1 MRLLHAGHDHVG
13 ESAARRE
20 SQTDTRRDYSPYGRQ
35 HLPVHRLCAY
45 CRRDSACRRRDG
57 EGNQEVTVEKKT
69 DFHVVNHSLPRRD
82 GRVKV
87 TGKAQYVADV
97 KLIGMAY
104 CKVLRSPYPHAKII
118 SIDKSKAEA
127 HPGVYCVITGYDLEG
142 LNPYYGHAVKD
153 HPLIAIEKVRYAGE
167 PVAAVVAVDER
178 TAFEALELIDVE
190 YQELK
195 AVFTPQEA
203 LAQDAPLLHQRQ
215 FEAGALRGFEGE
227 VTAGKGS
234 NICQKH
240 EIKWGD
246 AESAFKNAAAVVE
259 GEYYFPMTY
268 AYAMEAYVAIADVN
282 DQGVTIYSSAQHPFM
297 VRHDLKSV
305 FNMPVSQVRLVVP
318 FVGGGYGSKSYTKI
332 EPLVAACSWK
342 AKRPVKLQLTVEEAM
357 LTTRSDDAYTWMRT
371 AVDANGKIIAR
382 QAKILMNTGAY
393 AENSPLVV
401 EKSTNR
407 CVGPYAIPNV
417 LIENSSLYTNTVPA
431 SSYRGFGCAQVTL
444 PGESQIDELAAKIG
458 KDPYEFR
465 LANAAKPGEEF
476 FPGMRPFDG
485 TLKEDLETAAKAIN
499 WNEPLPKGHGR
510 TVACSGSDA
519 GAYPLTSTA
528 IRVHAD
534 GSVTILTGSTELGQ
548 GSHTVLPQI
557 AAEELGVPFEKVR
570 VVSSDT
576 AITPYD
582 RSTGAS
588 RTTTLMG
595 SAVLDASRDAIQQ
608 MVVMAADVLK
618 VKAEQIQA
626 VPGGVRCGEAQL
638 SWSEVISK
646 YYALPDG
653 EVIGRAYIR
662 KDGRFAKLPVFWETA
677 ATGCEL
683 SVDEETGRIT
693 VEKLATVGDVGLAIN
708 PALAEG
714 QDIGAATMGL
724 GIGLFE
730 ELTYQD
736 GQLLNGSILDY
747 RVPRF
752 SDLPEQVELHLVQN
766 RDGVGPYGAKG
777 GGEASLNSMAA
788 NIANG
793 VDRAVGVRIR
803 QAPLTP
809 ERVWRAMKDKDKE

>member
-1 MRLLHAGHDHVG
+1 MTA
-13 ESAARRE
+13 
-20 SQTDTRRDYSPYGRQ
+20 
-35 HLPVHRLCAY
+35 
-45 CRRDSACRRRDG
+45 
-57 EGNQEVTVEKKT
+57 EKKP
-69 DFHVVNHSLPRRD
+69 DFQVVNHSVPRRD

-87 TGKAQYVADV
+87 TGRATFVSDLR
-97 KLIGMAY
+97 LIGMAY
-104 CKVLRSPYPHAKII
+104 AKVLRSPYAHAKIV
-118 SIDKSKAEA
+118 SIDTSRAEA
-127 HPGVYCVITGYDLEG
+127 RRGVYCVLTGNNLEG

-153 HPLIAIEKVRYAGE
+153 HPLLAIEKVRYAGE

-178 TAFEALELIDVE
+178 TAFEALEYIDVKYE
-190 YQELK
+190 ELK
-195 AVFTPQEA
+195 PVLTPQEA
-203 LAQDAPLLHQRQ
+203 MEKDAPLIHQRK

-227 VTAGKGS
+227 VTAGKGT
-234 NICQKH
+234 NICQEH
-240 EIKWGD
+240 HLKWGD
-246 AESAFKNAAAVVE
+246 VEKAFKEAAAVVE

-268 AYAMEAYVAIADVN
+268 AYAMEPYVAIAEVSDE
-282 DQGVTIYSSAQHPFM
+282 GVTIYSSAQHPFM

-305 FNMPVSQVRLVVP
+305 FNLPVSAVRLIVP

-342 AKRPVKLQLTVEEAM
+342 AKRSVKLQLTVEEAM

-382 QAKILMNTGAY
+382 QARIYMNTGAY

-417 LIENSSLYTNTVPA
+417 QIDNYSFYTNTVPA

-444 PGESQIDELAAKIG
+444 PGESQIDELATKIG

-465 LANAAKPGEEF
+465 LMNAAKPGEEF

-485 TLKEDLETAAKAIN
+485 TLKEDLEIAAKAVG
-499 WNEPLPKGHGR
+499 WKEPLEKGRGR
-510 TVACSGSDA
+510 GVACSGSDA

-528 IRVHAD
+528 IRVYAD
-534 GSVTILTGSTELGQ
+534 GSASLMTGSTELGQ

-557 AAEELGVPFEKVR
+557 AAEELGIPVDNVR

-595 SAVLDASRDAIQQ
+595 RAVMEASREAIQQ
-608 MVVMAADVLK
+608 MVKMAADVLK
-618 VKAEQIQA
+618 VKVEEIQ
-626 VPGGVRCGEAQL
+626 VIKGGVRCGEAQL
-638 SWSEVISK
+638 NWSEVISK

-662 KDGRFAKLPVFWETA
+662 KDGDFAKLPVFWEVA
-677 ATGCEL
+677 CTGVEL
-683 SVDEETGRIT
+683 SVDEETGKIQM
-693 VEKLATVGDVGLAIN
+693 EKLATVGDVGLAIN

-714 QDIGAATMGL
+714 QDIGAATMGM

-730 ELTYQD
+730 ELVYD
-736 GQLLNGSILDY
+736 GPQLVNGSILDY

-752 SDLPEQVELHLVQN
+752 SDLPKKVELHLVQN
-766 RDGVGPYGAKG
+766 QDGVGPYGAKG
-777 GGEASLNSMAA
+777 GGEASLNSMPA
-788 NIANG
+788 NIANA
-793 VDRAVGVRIR
+793 VDRATGVRIR
-803 QAPLTP
+803 EAPLTP
-809 ERVWRAMKDKDKE
+809 ERVWRALRDKKT

>member
-1 MRLLHAGHDHVG
+1 M
-13 ESAARRE
+13 SA
-20 SQTDTRRDYSPYGRQ
+20 
-35 HLPVHRLCAY
+35 
-45 CRRDSACRRRDG
+45 
-57 EGNQEVTVEKKT
+57 EKKS
-69 DFHVVNHSLPRRD
+69 DFHIVNHSIPRRD

-87 TGKAQYVADV
+87 TGKAQYVADL

-104 CKVLRSPYPHAKII
+104 AKVLRSPFAHAKII
-118 SIDKSKAEA
+118 SIDKARAEA
-127 HPGVYCVITGYDLEG
+127 HPGVYCVVTGFDLEG
-142 LNPYYGHAVKD
+142 LNPYFGHAVKD
-153 HPLIAIEKVRYAGE
+153 HPLLAIEKVRYAGE
-167 PVAAVVAVDER
+167 PVAAVVAVNER
-178 TAFEALELIDVE
+178 VAFEALEFIEVNYE
-190 YQELK
+190 ELK
-195 AVFTPQEA
+195 GVFTPEEA
-203 LAQDAPLLHQRQ
+203 LAKDAPLLHEKK

-227 VTAGKGS
+227 VTAGKGT
-234 NICQKH
+234 NICQTHK
-240 EIKWGD
+240 IQWGD
-246 AESAFKNAAAVVE
+246 VEKAFKEAASVVE
-259 GEYYFPMTY
+259 GNYYFPMTY
-268 AYAMEAYVAIADVN
+268 AYAMEPYVSVADVS

-297 VRHDLKSV
+297 VRHDLKSI
-305 FNMPVSQVRLVVP
+305 FNLPVSKVRLIVP
-318 FVGGGYGSKSYTKI
+318 FVGGGYGSKSYTKV
-332 EPLVAACSWK
+332 EPLTAACSWK

-371 AVDANGKIIAR
+371 AADKDGKIIAR
-382 QAKILMNTGAY
+382 QAKIVMNTGAY

-485 TLKEDLETAAKAIN
+485 TLKQDLDTAAKAVG
-499 WNEPLPKGHGR
+499 WGTPLPKGHGR
-510 TVACSGSDA
+510 TVAVSGSDA

-528 IRVHAD
+528 VRVHAD
-534 GSVTILTGSTELGQ
+534 GSVTIMTGSTELGQ

-557 AAEELGVPFEKVR
+557 AAEALGVPYESVN

-595 SAVLDASRDAIQQ
+595 SAVLEASQEAIQQ

-618 VKAEQIQA
+618 VKVEDIQT
-626 VPGGVRCGEAQL
+626 VRGGVRCGEVQL
-638 SWSEVISK
+638 NWSQVISK
-646 YYALPDG
+646 FYALPDG
-653 EVIGRAYIR
+653 EVIGRSYIR
-662 KDGRFAKLPVFWETA
+662 KSGKFAALPVFWEAA
-677 ATGCEL
+677 ATGCEI
-683 SVDEETGRIT
+683 SVDEETGKIT
-693 VEKLATVGDVGLAIN
+693 MEKLSTVGDVGLAIN

-714 QDIGAATMGL
+714 QDIGAATMGM

-730 ELTYQD
+730 ELVYD
-736 GQLLNGSILDY
+736 GSQLMNGSILDY
-747 RVPRF
+747 RLPRF
-752 SDLPEQVELHLVQN
+752 SDLPKQVELHLVQN
-766 RDGVGPYGAKG
+766 QDGVGPYGAKG

-788 NIANG
+788 NIANA

-809 ERVWRAMKDKDKE
+809 ERVWRALKEKKVQGSKV

>member
-1 MRLLHAGHDHVG
+1 
-13 ESAARRE
+13 
-20 SQTDTRRDYSPYGRQ
+20 
-35 HLPVHRLCAY
+35 
-45 CRRDSACRRRDG
+45 
-57 EGNQEVTVEKKT
+57 
-69 DFHVVNHSLPRRD
+69 
-82 GRVKV
+82 
-87 TGKAQYVADV
+87 
-97 KLIGMAY
+97 
-104 CKVLRSPYPHAKII
+104 
-118 SIDKSKAEA
+118 
-127 HPGVYCVITGYDLEG
+127 
-142 LNPYYGHAVKD
+142 
-153 HPLIAIEKVRYAGE
+153 
-167 PVAAVVAVDER
+167 
-178 TAFEALELIDVE
+178 
-190 YQELK
+190 
-195 AVFTPQEA
+195 
-203 LAQDAPLLHQRQ
+203 
-215 FEAGALRGFEGE
+215 
-227 VTAGKGS
+227 
-234 NICQKH
+234 
-240 EIKWGD
+240 
-246 AESAFKNAAAVVE
+246 
-259 GEYYFPMTY
+259 
-268 AYAMEAYVAIADVN
+268 
-282 DQGVTIYSSAQHPFM
+282 M

-305 FNMPVSQVRLVVP
+305 FNLPVSAVRLIVP

-371 AVDANGKIIAR
+371 AADANGKIIAR
-382 QAKILMNTGAY
+382 QAKIVMNTGAY

-407 CVGPYAIPNV
+407 SVGPYAIPNV

-485 TLKEDLETAAKAIN
+485 TLKEDLATAAKAIG
-499 WNEPLPKGHGR
+499 WDEPLPKGHGR

-557 AAEELGVPFEKVR
+557 AAEELGIPFENVR
-570 VVSSDT
+570 VVASDT

-595 SAVLDASRDAIQQ
+595 TAVLEASRDAIQQ

-618 VKAEQIQA
+618 VKVEQIEA
-626 VPGGVRCGEAQL
+626 VRGGVRCGEAQL
-638 SWSEVISK
+638 NWSEVISK
-646 YYALPDG
+646 FYALPDG

-662 KDGRFAKLPVFWETA
+662 KSGRFSALPVFWEAA
-677 ATGCEL
+677 ATGVEI
-683 SVDEETGRIT
+683 SVDEETGKIT
-693 VEKLATVGDVGLAIN
+693 MEKLATVGDVGLAIN

-714 QDIGAATMGL
+714 QDIGAATMGM

-730 ELTYQD
+730 ELVYD
-736 GQLLNGSILDY
+736 GAQLVNGSILDY
-747 RVPRF
+747 RLPRF
-752 SDLPEQVELHLVQN
+752 SDLPKQVELHLVQN
-766 RDGVGPYGAKG
+766 QDGVGPYGAKG

-788 NIANG
+788 NIANA

-803 QAPLTP
+803 QAPLSP
-809 ERVWRAMKDKDKE
+809 ERVWRALKEKK

>member
-1 MRLLHAGHDHVG
+1 MTA
-13 ESAARRE
+13 
-20 SQTDTRRDYSPYGRQ
+20 
-35 HLPVHRLCAY
+35 
-45 CRRDSACRRRDG
+45 
-57 EGNQEVTVEKKT
+57 EKKP
-69 DFHVVNHSLPRRD
+69 DFQVVNHSVPRRD

-87 TGKAQYVADV
+87 TGRATFVSDLR
-97 KLIGMAY
+97 LIGMAY
-104 CKVLRSPYPHAKII
+104 AKVLRSPYAHAKIV
-118 SIDKSKAEA
+118 SIDTSRAEA
-127 HPGVYCVITGYDLEG
+127 RRGVYCVLTGNNLEG

-153 HPLIAIEKVRYAGE
+153 HPLLAIEKVRYAGE

-178 TAFEALELIDVE
+178 TAFEALEYIDVKYE
-190 YQELK
+190 ELK
-195 AVFTPQEA
+195 PVLTSREA
-203 LAQDAPLLHQRQ
+203 MEKDAPLIHQRK

-227 VTAGKGS
+227 VTAGKGT
-234 NICQKH
+234 NICQEH
-240 EIKWGD
+240 HLKWGD
-246 AESAFKNAAAVVE
+246 VEKAFKEAAAVVE

-268 AYAMEAYVAIADVN
+268 AYAMEPYVAIAEVSDE
-282 DQGVTIYSSAQHPFM
+282 GVTIYSSAQHPFM

-305 FNMPVSQVRLVVP
+305 FNLPVSAVRLIVP

-342 AKRPVKLQLTVEEAM
+342 AKRSVKLQLTVEEAM

-382 QAKILMNTGAY
+382 QARIYMNTGAY

-417 LIENSSLYTNTVPA
+417 QIDNYSFYTNTVPA

-444 PGESQIDELAAKIG
+444 PGESQIDELATKIG

-465 LANAAKPGEEF
+465 LMNAAKPGEEF

-485 TLKEDLETAAKAIN
+485 TLKEDLEIAAKAVG
-499 WNEPLPKGHGR
+499 WKEPLEKGRGR
-510 TVACSGSDA
+510 GVACSGSDA

-528 IRVHAD
+528 IRVYAD
-534 GSVTILTGSTELGQ
+534 GSASLMTGSTELGQ

-557 AAEELGVPFEKVR
+557 AAEELGIPVDNVR

-595 SAVLDASRDAIQQ
+595 RAVMEASREAIQQ
-608 MVVMAADVLK
+608 MVKMAADVLK
-618 VKAEQIQA
+618 VKVEEIQ
-626 VPGGVRCGEAQL
+626 VIKGGVRCGEAQL
-638 SWSEVISK
+638 NWSEVISK

-662 KDGRFAKLPVFWETA
+662 KDGDFAKLPVFWEVA
-677 ATGCEL
+677 CTGVEL
-683 SVDEETGRIT
+683 SVDEETGKIQM
-693 VEKLATVGDVGLAIN
+693 EKLATVGDVGLAIN

-714 QDIGAATMGL
+714 QDIGAATMGM

-730 ELTYQD
+730 ELVYD
-736 GQLLNGSILDY
+736 GPQLVNGSILDY

-752 SDLPEQVELHLVQN
+752 SDLPKKVELHLVQN
-766 RDGVGPYGAKG
+766 QDGVGPYGAKG
-777 GGEASLNSMAA
+777 GGEASLNSMPA
-788 NIANG
+788 NIANA
-793 VDRAVGVRIR
+793 VDRATGVRIR
-803 QAPLTP
+803 EAPLTP
-809 ERVWRAMKDKDKE
+809 ERVWRALRDKKT

>member
-1 MRLLHAGHDHVG
+1 M
-13 ESAARRE
+13 SA
-20 SQTDTRRDYSPYGRQ
+20 
-35 HLPVHRLCAY
+35 
-45 CRRDSACRRRDG
+45 
-57 EGNQEVTVEKKT
+57 EKKT
-69 DFHVVNHSLPRRD
+69 DFQVVNHSIPRRD

-87 TGKAQYVADV
+87 TGKATFVSDLR
-97 KLIGMAY
+97 LIGMAY
-104 CKVLRSPYPHAKII
+104 AKVLRSPYAHAKIV
-118 SIDKSKAEA
+118 SIDKSKAES
-127 HPGVYCVITGYDLEG
+127 HPGVHCVVTGYDLDG

-153 HPLIAIEKVRYAGE
+153 HPLLAIDKVRYAGE

-178 TAFEALELIDVE
+178 TAFEALEFIDVQYE
-190 YQELK
+190 ELK
-195 AVFTPQEA
+195 AIFTPQEA
-203 LAQDAPLLHQRQ
+203 LAPDAPLLHQRQ

-227 VTAGKGS
+227 VTAGKGT

-240 EIKWGD
+240 QIKWGD
-246 AESAFKNAAAVVE
+246 VEEAFKNAAAVIE
-259 GEYYFPMTY
+259 GDYYFPMTY
-268 AYAMEAYVAIADVN
+268 AYAMEAYVAIAEVN
-282 DQGVTIYSSAQHPFM
+282 AQDVTIYSSAQHPFM
-297 VRHDLKSV
+297 VRHDLKSI
-305 FNMPVSQVRLVVP
+305 FNLPVSSVRLIVP

-332 EPLVAACSWK
+332 EPLVAACAWK
-342 AKRPVKLQLTVEEAM
+342 AKRPVKLQLTIEEAM

-382 QAKILMNTGAY
+382 QAKIMMNTGAY

-417 LIENSSLYTNTVPA
+417 LIENMSLYTNTVPA

-485 TLKEDLETAAKAIN
+485 TLKQDLDTAAKAIG
-499 WNEPLPKGHGR
+499 WGKPLPKGHGR
-510 TVACSGSDA
+510 SVAVSGSDA

-534 GSVTILTGSTELGQ
+534 GSVTIMTGSTELGQ
-548 GSHTVLPQI
+548 GSHTILPQI
-557 AAEELGVPFEKVR
+557 AAEELGIPVDKVR

-595 SAVLDASRDAIQQ
+595 SAIIDASRDAIQQ

-618 VKAEQIQA
+618 VKVDEIQA
-626 VPGGVRCGEAQL
+626 VRGGVRCGEAHL
-638 SWSEVISK
+638 NWSEVISK

-662 KDGRFAKLPVFWETA
+662 KAGRFAKLPVFWETA
-677 ATGCEL
+677 ATACEI
-683 SVDEETGRIT
+683 SVDEETGKIT
-693 VEKLATVGDVGLAIN
+693 MEKLATVGDVGLAIN

-714 QDIGAATMGL
+714 QDIGAATMGM

-730 ELTYQD
+730 ELVYE
-736 GQLLNGSILDY
+736 GSQLVNGSILDY
-747 RVPRF
+747 RLPRF
-752 SDLPEQVELHLVQN
+752 SDLPKEVELHLVQN
-766 RDGVGPYGAKG
+766 QDGVGPYGAKG

-788 NIANG
+788 NIANA

-809 ERVWRAMKDKDKE
+809 ERVWRALKAKMVQGSRVQEFKDK

>member
-1 MRLLHAGHDHVG
+1 V
-13 ESAARRE
+13 SA
-20 SQTDTRRDYSPYGRQ
+20 
-35 HLPVHRLCAY
+35 
-45 CRRDSACRRRDG
+45 
-57 EGNQEVTVEKKT
+57 EKRT
-69 DFHVVNHSLPRRD
+69 DFQIVNHSIPRRD

-87 TGKAQYVADV
+87 TGKAQYVADL

-104 CKVLRSPYPHAKII
+104 AKVLRSPFAHAKII
-118 SIDKSKAEA
+118 SIDKSRAEA
-127 HPGVYCVITGYDLEG
+127 HPGVYCVVTGYDLEG

-153 HPLIAIEKVRYAGE
+153 HPLLAIDKVRYVGE

-178 TAFEALELIDVE
+178 TAFEALELIDVK

-195 AVFTPQEA
+195 AVFTPEESMA
-203 LAQDAPLLHQRQ
+203 EDAPLLHERK
-215 FEAGALRGFEGE
+215 FEAGALRGFEGD

-234 NICQKH
+234 NICQSHK
-240 EIKWGD
+240 IQWGD
-246 AESAFKNAAAVVE
+246 VEKAFKEAASVVE
-259 GEYYFPMTY
+259 GNYYFPMIY
-268 AYAMEAYVAIADVN
+268 AYAMEPYVAVADVT
-282 DQGVTIYSSAQHPFM
+282 DQGVNVYSSAQHPFM
-297 VRHDLKSV
+297 VRHDLKAI
-305 FNMPVSQVRLVVP
+305 FNLPVSKVRLIVP

-371 AVDANGKIIAR
+371 AVDKNGKIIAR

-485 TLKEDLETAAKAIN
+485 TLKQDLETAAKAIG
-499 WNEPLPKGHGR
+499 WGTPLAKGHGR

-528 IRVHAD
+528 VRVHAD
-534 GSVTILTGSTELGQ
+534 GSVTIMTGSTELGQ

-557 AAEELGVPFEKVR
+557 AAEALGVAYDKVN

-595 SAVLDASRDAIQQ
+595 SAVLEASQEAIQQ

-618 VKAEQIQA
+618 VKVEDIQT
-626 VPGGVRCGEAQL
+626 VRGGVRCGEVQL
-638 SWSEVISK
+638 DWSQVICK
-646 YYALPDG
+646 FYGLPDG
-653 EVIGRAYIR
+653 EVIGRSYIR
-662 KDGRFAKLPVFWETA
+662 KSGKFAALPVFWEAA
-677 ATGCEL
+677 ATGVEI
-683 SVDEETGRIT
+683 SVDEETGKIT
-693 VEKLATVGDVGLAIN
+693 METLATVGDVGLAIN

-714 QDIGAATMGL
+714 QDLGAATMGM

-730 ELTYQD
+730 ELVYE
-736 GQLLNGSILDY
+736 GSQLVNGSILDY
-747 RVPRF
+747 RLPRF
-752 SDLPEQVELHLVQN
+752 SDLPKQVELHLVQN
-766 RDGVGPYGAKG
+766 QDGVGPYGAKG

-788 NIANG
+788 NIANA
-793 VDRAVGVRIR
+793 VERAVGVRIR

-809 ERVWRAMKDKDKE
+809 ERVWRALKERMKDKG

>member
-1 MRLLHAGHDHVG
+1 V
-13 ESAARRE
+13 SA
-20 SQTDTRRDYSPYGRQ
+20 
-35 HLPVHRLCAY
+35 
-45 CRRDSACRRRDG
+45 
-57 EGNQEVTVEKKT
+57 EKKT
-69 DFHVVNHSLPRRD
+69 DFQIVNHSIPRRD

-87 TGKAQYVADV
+87 TGKAQYVADLR
-97 KLIGMAY
+97 LIGMAY
-104 CKVLRSPYPHAKII
+104 AKVLRSPYAHAKII
-118 SIDKSKAEA
+118 TIDKSRAEA
-127 HPGVYCVITGYDLEG
+127 HPGVHCVVTGYDLDG

-153 HPLIAIEKVRYAGE
+153 HPLLAIDKVRYAGE

-178 TAFEALELIDVE
+178 TAFEALELIDVK

-195 AVFTPQEA
+195 AVFTPEEA
-203 LAQDAPLLHQRQ
+203 MAKDAPLLHERK

-227 VTAGKGS
+227 VTAGKGT
-234 NICQKH
+234 NICQSHKVQ
-240 EIKWGD
+240 WGD
-246 AESAFKNAAAVVE
+246 VEKAFREAASVVE
-259 GEYYFPMTY
+259 GNYYFPMTY
-268 AYAMEAYVAIADVN
+268 AYAMEPYVAVADVT
-282 DQGVTIYSSAQHPFM
+282 DQGVNVYSSAQHPFM
-297 VRHDLKSV
+297 VRHDLKSI
-305 FNMPVSQVRLVVP
+305 FNLPVSKVRLIVP

-371 AVDANGKIIAR
+371 AVDKNGKIIAR

-458 KDPYEFR
+458 KDPYKFR

-485 TLKEDLETAAKAIN
+485 TLKQDLETAAKAIG
-499 WNEPLPKGHGR
+499 WGTPLAKGHGR

-528 IRVHAD
+528 VRVHAD
-534 GSVTILTGSTELGQ
+534 GSVTIMTGSTELGQ

-557 AAEELGVPFEKVR
+557 AAEALGVAYEKVN

-595 SAVLDASRDAIQQ
+595 SAVLEASQEAIQQ

-618 VKAEQIQA
+618 VKVEDIQT
-626 VPGGVRCGEAQL
+626 VRGGVRCGEVQL
-638 SWSEVISK
+638 DWSQVISK
-646 YYALPDG
+646 FYALPDG
-653 EVIGRAYIR
+653 EVIGRSYIR
-662 KDGRFAKLPVFWETA
+662 KSGKFAALPVFWEAA
-677 ATGCEL
+677 ATGVEI
-683 SVDEETGRIT
+683 SVDEETGKIT
-693 VEKLATVGDVGLAIN
+693 MEKLATVGDVGLAIN

-714 QDIGAATMGL
+714 QDLGAATMGM

-730 ELTYQD
+730 ELVYE
-736 GQLLNGSILDY
+736 GSQLVNGSILDY
-747 RVPRF
+747 RLPRF
-752 SDLPEQVELHLVQN
+752 SDLPKQVELHLVQN
-766 RDGVGPYGAKG
+766 QDGVGPYGAKG

-788 NIANG
+788 NIANA

-809 ERVWRAMKDKDKE
+809 ERVWRALKEKERR

>member
-1 MRLLHAGHDHVG
+1 MSG
-13 ESAARRE
+13 EK
-20 SQTDTRRDYSPYGRQ
+20 QTDFQ
-35 HLPVHRLCAY
+35 I
-45 CRRDSACRRRDG
+45 
-57 EGNQEVTVEKKT
+57 
-69 DFHVVNHSLPRRD
+69 VNHSIPRRD

-87 TGKAQYVADV
+87 TGKAQYVADLR
-97 KLIGMAY
+97 LIGMAY
-104 CKVLRSPYPHAKII
+104 AKVLRSPLAHAKII
-118 SIDKSKAEA
+118 AIDKSKAEA
-127 HPGVYCVITGYDLEG
+127 HPGVYCVVTGFDLEG
-142 LNPYYGHAVKD
+142 LNPYFGHAVKD
-153 HPLIAIEKVRYAGE
+153 HPLLAIDKVRYAGE

-178 TAFEALELIDVE
+178 TAFEALELIDVKYE
-190 YQELK
+190 ELK
-195 AVFTPQEA
+195 GIFTPQQA
-203 LAQDAPLLHQRQ
+203 LAKDAPLLHERK
-215 FEAGALRGFEGE
+215 FEAGALRGFEGD

-234 NICQKH
+234 NICQTHK
-240 EIKWGD
+240 IQWGD
-246 AESAFKNAAAVVE
+246 VDKAFKEAATVIE
-259 GEYYFPMTY
+259 GDYYFPMTY
-268 AYAMEAYVAIADVN
+268 AYAMEPYVAIADVS
-282 DQGVTIYSSAQHPFM
+282 DQGVNVYSSAQHPFM
-297 VRHDLKSV
+297 VRHDLKSI
-305 FNMPVSQVRLVVP
+305 FNLPVSKVRLIVP
-318 FVGGGYGSKSYTKI
+318 FVGGGYGSKSYTKV

-371 AVDANGKIIAR
+371 AVDKNGKIIAR

-417 LIENSSLYTNTVPA
+417 LIENMSLYTNTVPA

-465 LANAAKPGEEF
+465 LENAAKPGEEF

-485 TLKEDLETAAKAIN
+485 TLKQDLDTAAEAIG
-499 WNEPLPKGHGR
+499 WGTPLAKGHGR
-510 TVACSGSDA
+510 TVAISGSDA

-528 IRVHAD
+528 VRVHAD
-534 GSVTILTGSTELGQ
+534 GSATIMTGSTELGQ

-557 AAEELGVPFEKVR
+557 AAEELGIAYDKVN

-595 SAVLDASRDAIQQ
+595 SAVQEACQEAIQQ

-618 VKAEQIQA
+618 VKKEQIET
-626 VPGGVRCGEAQL
+626 VRGGVRCGEVQL
-638 SWSEVISK
+638 DWSQVISK
-646 YYALPDG
+646 FYALPDG
-653 EVIGRAYIR
+653 EVIGRSYIR
-662 KDGRFAKLPVFWETA
+662 KSGKFAALPVFWEAA
-677 ATGCEL
+677 ATGVEI
-683 SVDEETGRIT
+683 SVDEDTGKIT
-693 VEKLATVGDVGLAIN
+693 MEKLATVGDVGLAIN

-714 QDIGAATMGL
+714 QDIGAATMGM

-730 ELTYQD
+730 ELVYE
-736 GQLLNGSILDY
+736 GSQLMNGSILDY
-747 RVPRF
+747 RLPRF
-752 SDLPEQVELHLVQN
+752 SDLPKQVELHLVQN

-788 NIANG
+788 NIANA

-809 ERVWRAMKDKDKE
+809 ERVWRALKEKKDKV

>member
-1 MRLLHAGHDHVG
+1 MTA
-13 ESAARRE
+13 
-20 SQTDTRRDYSPYGRQ
+20 
-35 HLPVHRLCAY
+35 
-45 CRRDSACRRRDG
+45 
-57 EGNQEVTVEKKT
+57 EKKP
-69 DFHVVNHSLPRRD
+69 DFQVVNHSVPRRD

-87 TGKAQYVADV
+87 TGRATFVSDLR
-97 KLIGMAY
+97 LIGMAY
-104 CKVLRSPYPHAKII
+104 AKVLRSPYAHAKIV
-118 SIDKSKAEA
+118 SIDTSRAEA
-127 HPGVYCVITGYDLEG
+127 RRGVYCVLTGNNLEG

-153 HPLIAIEKVRYAGE
+153 HPLLAIEKVRYAGE

-178 TAFEALELIDVE
+178 TAFEALEYIDVKYE
-190 YQELK
+190 ELK
-195 AVFTPQEA
+195 PVLTPQEA
-203 LAQDAPLLHQRQ
+203 MEKDAPLIHQRK

-234 NICQKH
+234 NICQEH
-240 EIKWGD
+240 HLKWGD
-246 AESAFKNAAAVVE
+246 VEKAFKEAAAVVE

-268 AYAMEAYVAIADVN
+268 AYAMEPYVAIAEVSDE
-282 DQGVTIYSSAQHPFM
+282 GVTIYSSAQHPFM

-305 FNMPVSQVRLVVP
+305 FNLPVSAVRLIVP

-342 AKRPVKLQLTVEEAM
+342 AKRSVKLQLTVEEAM

-382 QAKILMNTGAY
+382 QARIYMNTGAY

-417 LIENSSLYTNTVPA
+417 QIDNYSFYTNTVPA

-444 PGESQIDELAAKIG
+444 PGESQIDELATKIG

-465 LANAAKPGEEF
+465 LMNAAKPGEEF
-476 FPGMRPFDG
+476 FPAMRPFDG
-485 TLKEDLETAAKAIN
+485 TLKEDLEIAAKAVG
-499 WNEPLPKGHGR
+499 WKEPLEKGRGR
-510 TVACSGSDA
+510 GVACSGSDA

-528 IRVHAD
+528 IRVYAD
-534 GSVTILTGSTELGQ
+534 GSASLMTGSTELGQ

-557 AAEELGVPFEKVR
+557 AAEELGIPVDNVR

-595 SAVLDASRDAIQQ
+595 RAVMEASREAIQQ
-608 MVVMAADVLK
+608 MVKMAADVLK
-618 VKAEQIQA
+618 VKVEEIQ
-626 VPGGVRCGEAQL
+626 VIKGGVRCGEAQL
-638 SWSEVISK
+638 NWSEVISK

-662 KDGRFAKLPVFWETA
+662 KDGDFAKLPVFWEVA
-677 ATGCEL
+677 CTGVEL
-683 SVDEETGRIT
+683 SVDEETGKIQM
-693 VEKLATVGDVGLAIN
+693 EKLATVGDVGLAIN

-714 QDIGAATMGL
+714 QDIGAATMGM

-730 ELTYQD
+730 ELVYD
-736 GQLLNGSILDY
+736 GPQLVNGSILDY
-747 RVPRF
+747 RLPRF
-752 SDLPEQVELHLVQN
+752 SDLPKKVELHLVQN
-766 RDGVGPYGAKG
+766 QDGVGPYGAKG

-788 NIANG
+788 NIANA
-793 VDRAVGVRIR
+793 VDRATGVRIR
-803 QAPLTP
+803 EAPLTP
-809 ERVWRAMKDKDKE
+809 ERVWRALRNKKSKMEDRG

>member
-1 MRLLHAGHDHVG
+1 V
-13 ESAARRE
+13 SA
-20 SQTDTRRDYSPYGRQ
+20 
-35 HLPVHRLCAY
+35 
-45 CRRDSACRRRDG
+45 
-57 EGNQEVTVEKKT
+57 EKKT
-69 DFHVVNHSLPRRD
+69 EFTVVNHSLPRRD
-82 GRVKV
+82 GRAKV
-87 TGKAQYVADV
+87 TGRATYVADV
-97 KLIGMAY
+97 RLIGMAY
-104 CKVLRSPYPHAKII
+104 AKVLRSPYAHAKII
-118 SIDKSKAEA
+118 SIDTSKAETRR
-127 HPGVYCVITGYDLEG
+127 GVYCVLHGGNLVG
-142 LNPYYGHAVKD
+142 LNPYFGHAVKD
-153 HPLIAIEKVRYAGE
+153 HPLLAIDKVRYAGE

-178 TAFEALELIDVE
+178 TAFEALDDIDVKYE
-190 YQELK
+190 ELQ
-195 AVFTPQEA
+195 AVLTPQEA
-203 LAQDAPLLHQRQ
+203 MAQDAPLLHQRQ

-234 NICQKH
+234 NICQQH
-240 EIKWGD
+240 RIQWGD
-246 AESAFKNAAAVVE
+246 VEKAFKEAAAVVE
-259 GEYYFPMTY
+259 GDYYFPMTY
-268 AYAMEAYVAIADVN
+268 AYAMEPYVAIADVN

-297 VRHDLKSV
+297 VRHDLKTV
-305 FNMPVSQVRLVVP
+305 FNMPVSQVRLIVP

-342 AKRPVKLQLTVEEAM
+342 AKRSVKLQLTVEEAM

-382 QAKILMNTGAY
+382 QARVFMNTGAY

-407 CVGPYAIPNV
+407 CVGPYSIPNV
-417 LIENSSLYTNTVPA
+417 LIENCSYYTNTVPA

-444 PGESQIDELAAKIG
+444 PGESQIDELAKKIG

-465 LANAAKPGEEF
+465 LMNAAKPGEEF

-485 TLKEDLETAAKAIN
+485 TLKQDLDMAAKAID
-499 WNEPLPKGHGR
+499 WQEPLETGHGR
-510 TVACSGSDA
+510 SIAISGSDA

-534 GSVTILTGSTELGQ
+534 GSASLMTGSTELGQ

-557 AAEELGVPFEKVR
+557 AAEELGIPIDKVR

-595 SAVLDASRDAIQQ
+595 RAVMEASREAIQQ
-608 MVVMAADVLK
+608 MVKMAADVLK
-618 VKAEQIQA
+618 VKVAQIE
-626 VPGGVRCGEAQL
+626 VVRGGVRCGEAQL
-638 SWSEVISK
+638 NWSEVISK

-662 KDGRFAKLPVFWETA
+662 KDGDFAKLPVFWEA
-677 ATGCEL
+677 ACTGVEL
-683 SVDEETGRIT
+683 SVDEETGKIQM
-693 VEKLATVGDVGLAIN
+693 EKLATVGDVGLAIN

-714 QDIGAATMGL
+714 QDIGAATMGM

-730 ELTYQD
+730 ELVYD
-736 GQLLNGSILDY
+736 GPQLVNGSLLDY

-752 SDLPEQVELHLVQN
+752 SDLPKKVELHLVENQ
-766 RDGVGPYGAKG
+766 DGVGPYGAKG

-788 NIANG
+788 NIANA
-793 VDRAVGVRIR
+793 VDHATGVRIR

-809 ERVWRAMKDKDKE
+809 ERVWRALKEKKVQG

>member
-1 MRLLHAGHDHVG
+1 MTA
-13 ESAARRE
+13 
-20 SQTDTRRDYSPYGRQ
+20 
-35 HLPVHRLCAY
+35 
-45 CRRDSACRRRDG
+45 
-57 EGNQEVTVEKKT
+57 EKKP
-69 DFHVVNHSLPRRD
+69 DFQVVNHSVPRRD

-87 TGKAQYVADV
+87 TGRATFVSDLR
-97 KLIGMAY
+97 LIGMAY
-104 CKVLRSPYPHAKII
+104 AKVLRSPYAHAKIV
-118 SIDKSKAEA
+118 SIDTSRAEA
-127 HPGVYCVITGYDLEG
+127 RRGVYCVLTGNNLEG

-153 HPLIAIEKVRYAGE
+153 HPLLAIEKVRYAGE

-178 TAFEALELIDVE
+178 TAFEALEYIDVKYE
-190 YQELK
+190 ELK
-195 AVFTPQEA
+195 PVLTPQEA
-203 LAQDAPLLHQRQ
+203 MEKDAPLIHQRK

-227 VTAGKGS
+227 VTAGKGT
-234 NICQKH
+234 NICQEH
-240 EIKWGD
+240 HLKWGD
-246 AESAFKNAAAVVE
+246 VEKAFKEAAAVVE

-268 AYAMEAYVAIADVN
+268 AYAMEPYVAIAEVSDE
-282 DQGVTIYSSAQHPFM
+282 GVTIYSSAQHPFM

-305 FNMPVSQVRLVVP
+305 FNLPVSAVRLIVP

-342 AKRPVKLQLTVEEAM
+342 AKRSVKLQLTVEEAM

-382 QAKILMNTGAY
+382 QARIYMNTGAY

-417 LIENSSLYTNTVPA
+417 QIDNYSFYTNTVPA

-465 LANAAKPGEEF
+465 LMNAAKPGEEF

-485 TLKEDLETAAKAIN
+485 TLKEDLEIAAKAVG
-499 WNEPLPKGHGR
+499 WKEPLEKGRGR
-510 TVACSGSDA
+510 GVACSGSDA

-528 IRVHAD
+528 IRVYAD
-534 GSVTILTGSTELGQ
+534 GSASLMTGSTELGQ

-557 AAEELGVPFEKVR
+557 AAEELGIPVDNVR

-595 SAVLDASRDAIQQ
+595 RAVMEASREAIQQ
-608 MVVMAADVLK
+608 MVKMAADVLK
-618 VKAEQIQA
+618 VKVEEIQ
-626 VPGGVRCGEAQL
+626 VIKGGVRCGEAQL
-638 SWSEVISK
+638 NWSEVISK

-662 KDGRFAKLPVFWETA
+662 KDGDFAKLPVFWEVA
-677 ATGCEL
+677 CTGVEL
-683 SVDEETGRIT
+683 SVDEETGKIQM
-693 VEKLATVGDVGLAIN
+693 EKLATVGDVGLAIN

-714 QDIGAATMGL
+714 QDIGAATMGM

-730 ELTYQD
+730 ELVYD
-736 GQLLNGSILDY
+736 GPQLVNGSILDY

-752 SDLPEQVELHLVQN
+752 SDLPKKVELHLVQN
-766 RDGVGPYGAKG
+766 QDGVGPYGAKG

-788 NIANG
+788 NIANA
-793 VDRAVGVRIR
+793 VDRATGVRIR
-803 QAPLTP
+803 EAPLTP
-809 ERVWRAMKDKDKE
+809 ERVWRALRNKKSKMEDRG

>member
-1 MRLLHAGHDHVG
+1 V
-13 ESAARRE
+13 SA
-20 SQTDTRRDYSPYGRQ
+20 
-35 HLPVHRLCAY
+35 
-45 CRRDSACRRRDG
+45 
-57 EGNQEVTVEKKT
+57 EKKT
-69 DFHVVNHSLPRRD
+69 DFQIVNHSIPRRD

-87 TGKAQYVADV
+87 TGKAQYVADLR
-97 KLIGMAY
+97 LIGMAY
-104 CKVLRSPYPHAKII
+104 AKVLRSPYAHAKIV
-118 SIDKSKAEA
+118 SIDKSRAEA
-127 HPGVYCVITGYDLEG
+127 HPGVHCVVTGYDLDG

-153 HPLIAIEKVRYAGE
+153 HPLLATEKVRYAGE

-178 TAFEALELIDVE
+178 TAFEALELIDVK

-195 AVFTPQEA
+195 AVFTPEEA
-203 LAQDAPLLHQRQ
+203 MAEDAPLLHERK

-227 VTAGKGS
+227 VTAGKGT
-234 NICQKH
+234 NICQSHK
-240 EIKWGD
+240 IQWGD
-246 AESAFKNAAAVVE
+246 VEKAFTEAAAVVE
-259 GEYYFPMTY
+259 GNYYFPMTY
-268 AYAMEAYVAIADVN
+268 AYAMEPYVAVADVT
-282 DQGVTIYSSAQHPFM
+282 DQGVNVYSSAQHPFM
-297 VRHDLKSV
+297 VRHDLKSI
-305 FNMPVSQVRLVVP
+305 FNLPVSKVRLIVP

-371 AVDANGKIIAR
+371 AVDKNGKIIAR

-465 LANAAKPGEEF
+465 LANAAQPGQEF

-485 TLKEDLETAAKAIN
+485 TLTQDLETAAKAIG
-499 WNEPLPKGHGR
+499 WGTPLAKGHGR

-528 IRVHAD
+528 VRVHAD
-534 GSVTILTGSTELGQ
+534 GSVTIMTGSTELGQ

-557 AAEELGVPFEKVR
+557 AAEALGVAYDKVN

-595 SAVLDASRDAIQQ
+595 SAVLEASQEAIQQ

-618 VKAEQIQA
+618 VKVEDIQT
-626 VPGGVRCGEAQL
+626 VRGGVRCGEVQL
-638 SWSEVISK
+638 DWSQVICK
-646 YYALPDG
+646 FYGLPDG
-653 EVIGRAYIR
+653 EVIGRSYIR
-662 KDGRFAKLPVFWETA
+662 KSGKFAALPVFWEAA
-677 ATGCEL
+677 ATGVEI
-683 SVDEETGRIT
+683 SVDEETGKIT
-693 VEKLATVGDVGLAIN
+693 MEKLATVGDVGLAIN

-714 QDIGAATMGL
+714 QDLGAATMGM

-730 ELTYQD
+730 ELVYE
-736 GQLLNGSILDY
+736 GSQLVNGSILDY
-747 RVPRF
+747 RLPRF
-752 SDLPEQVELHLVQN
+752 SDVPKQVELHLVQN
-766 RDGVGPYGAKG
+766 QDGVGPYGAKG

-788 NIANG
+788 NIANA
-793 VDRAVGVRIR
+793 VERAVGVRIR

-809 ERVWRAMKDKDKE
+809 ERVWRALKEKDGR

>member
-1 MRLLHAGHDHVG
+1 MTA
-13 ESAARRE
+13 
-20 SQTDTRRDYSPYGRQ
+20 
-35 HLPVHRLCAY
+35 
-45 CRRDSACRRRDG
+45 
-57 EGNQEVTVEKKT
+57 EKKQ
-69 DFHVVNHSLPRRD
+69 DFQVVNHSVPRRD

-87 TGKAQYVADV
+87 TGRATFVSDLR
-97 KLIGMAY
+97 LIGMAY
-104 CKVLRSPYPHAKII
+104 AKVLRSPYAHAKIV
-118 SIDKSKAEA
+118 SIDTSRAEA
-127 HPGVYCVITGYDLEG
+127 RRGVYCVLTGNNLEG

-153 HPLIAIEKVRYAGE
+153 HPLLAIEKVRYAGE

-178 TAFEALELIDVE
+178 TAFEALEYIDVKYE
-190 YQELK
+190 ELK
-195 AVFTPQEA
+195 PVLTPQEA
-203 LAQDAPLLHQRQ
+203 MEKDAPLIHQRK

-227 VTAGKGS
+227 VTAGKGT
-234 NICQKH
+234 NICQEH
-240 EIKWGD
+240 HLKWGD
-246 AESAFKNAAAVVE
+246 VEKAFKEAAAVVE

-268 AYAMEAYVAIADVN
+268 AYAMEPYVAIAEVSDE
-282 DQGVTIYSSAQHPFM
+282 GVTIYSSAQHPFM

-305 FNMPVSQVRLVVP
+305 FNLPVSAVRLIVP

-342 AKRPVKLQLTVEEAM
+342 AKRSVKLQLTVEEAM

-382 QAKILMNTGAY
+382 QARIYMNTGAY

-417 LIENSSLYTNTVPA
+417 QIDNYSFYTNTVPA

-444 PGESQIDELAAKIG
+444 PGESQIDELATKIG

-465 LANAAKPGEEF
+465 LMNAAKPGEEF
-476 FPGMRPFDG
+476 FPAMRPFDG
-485 TLKEDLETAAKAIN
+485 TLKEDLEIAAKAVG
-499 WNEPLPKGHGR
+499 WKEPLEKGRGR
-510 TVACSGSDA
+510 GVACSGSDA

-528 IRVHAD
+528 IRVYAD
-534 GSVTILTGSTELGQ
+534 GSASLMTGSTELGQ

-557 AAEELGVPFEKVR
+557 AAEELGIPVDNVR

-595 SAVLDASRDAIQQ
+595 RAVMEASREAIQQ
-608 MVVMAADVLK
+608 MVKMAADVLK
-618 VKAEQIQA
+618 VKVEEIQ
-626 VPGGVRCGEAQL
+626 VIKGGVRCGEAQL
-638 SWSEVISK
+638 NWSEVISK

-662 KDGRFAKLPVFWETA
+662 KDGDFAKLPVFWEVA
-677 ATGCEL
+677 CTGVEL
-683 SVDEETGRIT
+683 SVDEETGKIQM
-693 VEKLATVGDVGLAIN
+693 EKLATVGDVGLAIN

-714 QDIGAATMGL
+714 QDIGAATMGM

-730 ELTYQD
+730 ELVYD
-736 GQLLNGSILDY
+736 GPQLVNGSILDY

-752 SDLPEQVELHLVQN
+752 SDLPKKVELHLVQN
-766 RDGVGPYGAKG
+766 QDGVGPYGAKG

-788 NIANG
+788 NIANA
-793 VDRAVGVRIR
+793 VDRATGVRIR
-803 QAPLTP
+803 EAPLTP
-809 ERVWRAMKDKDKE
+809 ERVWRALRDKKT